1 MIGRRAQMG
10 FFRQRGAQ
18 NVVLGPKTHGAG
30 IASSRSSRPNAATQG
45 AVISSEGAG
54 EALVF
59 ILGANEIA
67 SAVAVHIHRTG
78 FVCVMGEDPYPP
90 VIRRLMAFHD
100 VLFGEPVVLDGVSG
114 LRAETTFELLDA
126 LANGSR
132 VVVTPLH
139 VSDLIALRM
148 PNILIDARMHKY
160 RVTPDLRGVARL
172 AIGLGPNFCAG
183 GNCDVAIET
192 RPVQAG
198 RIVEFGAIDSADHRP
213 SPLGGVGA
221 QRLVYSDREGLWHTA
236 LEIGVRAF
244 KGMMIGRLA
253 GLPVLAPIDGPIRGV
268 ARDGSLVPRGVKIL
282 EIDPRGRHASWTGI
296 EPRAAKIAGAV
307 ARAVR
312 VRRAERASAVS
323 SPRIWH

>member
-1 MIGRRAQMG
+1 MIGRRVQMG
-10 FFRQRGAQ
+10 FFRQKGAQ

-30 IASSRSSRPNAATQG
+30 IASSRSSGGDAATEG
-45 AVISSEGAG
+45 AMISSEGAG
-54 EALVF
+54 EARVF
-59 ILGANEIA
+59 ILGTNEIA
-67 SAVAVHIHRTG
+67 SAVAVRLHQMG
-78 FVCVMGEDPYPP
+78 FTCAMGEDPYPP
-90 VIRRLMAFHD
+90 VIRRRMAFHD
-100 VLFGEPVVLDGVSG
+100 VLFGEPMVLDGVKG

-126 LANGSR
+126 LADGSR

-139 VSDLIALRM
+139 VSDIIALRM

-172 AIGLGPNFCAG
+172 TIGLGPNFCAG

-192 RPVQAG
+192 RPEQAG
-198 RIVEFGAIDSADHRP
+198 KIVEFGATDSADHTP

-221 QRLVYSDREGLWHTA
+221 QRLVYSDRDGLWHTA

-253 GLPVLAPIDGPIRGV
+253 GLPVRAPIDGPVRGV

-282 EIDPRGRHASWTGI
+282 EIDPRGRHASWLGI

-307 ARAVR
+307 AHAVR
-312 VRRAERASAVS
+312 IRQAERAGAVS